1 MNLDVT
7 VFWSLN
13 LDIVFFVKK
22 IVGKLECYDQVGIIW
37 IKQLILLIPL
47 KLSASYTR
55 ETENAICFNIISKA
69 FWAVG
74 FM

>member
-1 MNLDVT
+1 MNLDAT

-13 LDIVFFVKK
+13 LDIAFFVKK
-22 IVGKLECYDQVGIIW
+22 IVGKLVCYDQVRITW

-55 ETENAICFNIISKA
+55 ETENGICLNIISKA